1 MSDAAPNKPEKQD
14 DAVLAEILTHDH
26 ELWSVA
32 EQFMRTLPDRIKAMR
47 EALHSGSYE
56 RLRSVAHHLKSS
68 GAYLGCRGLSHRAAQ
83 IEQAAH
89 DQVLEELAIR
99 TDELTAL
106 IAQIEQ
112 NIRRD

>member
-1 MSDAAPNKPEKQD
+1 MSEANPNPPENQD
-14 DAVLAEILTHDH
+14 DAVLSTILTHDN

-32 EQFMRTLPDRIKAMR
+32 EQFMRTLPDRIKAMQA
-47 EALHSGSYE
+47 ALNAGAFD
-56 RLRSVAHHLKSS
+56 RLRSVAHHLKTS
-68 GAYLGCRGLSHRAAQ
+68 GAYMGCRDISDRAAK

-89 DQVLEELAIR
+89 DQVLNELAVR

-112 NIRRD
+112 NIKRD